1 MAISQE
7 KYDTAAQLTHGGS
20 GTKQDNNLA
29 INKLHK
35 KLTAM
40 VNVDMHRQMIYFKGK
55 LLM

>member
-35 KLTAM
+35 KLIAM
-40 VNVDMHRQMIYFKGK
+40 VNVDMH
-55 LLM
+55 